1 MVETEQLVR
10 WLNDSG
16 EAEAAQLSKSC
27 SLNWIWVTL
36 ASELGGDRDWDIWDV
51 NIEAPATIL
60 KLVRANGSVV
70 GKTIEDALRE
80 LAEAGGSASLRDARW
95 VPKPAPAQTSS
106 EPEITEVT
114 RREIVDRLG
123 PRDWAGRLQEDDFL
137 SRLYDLN
144 ALPSEDKRFQ
154 TAAGDIWQHRVNNND
169 GEGDWVFYDRRFN
182 LLRGA
187 DEDFL
192 RFLCETVHPVV
203 RPDTEEA
210 LELVGLYNA
219 ELLSDG
225 WELVRSAEIS
235 GRPVFRA
242 QQRTREAE
250 IFDEPT
256 GWPRVDRQT
265 GELRLRLREAST
277 EEQFQSVGHLCR
289 EALISVAQAVYDRQ
303 RYPPLDGIEPS
314 GTDAKRMLDAYL
326 SVELAG
332 GDHAA
337 ARKHAKAAF
346 DLANE
351 LQHKRTAIFRD
362 AALCAEAALSVIRIV
377 AIVSG
382 RRERSGLD

>member
-16 EAEAAQLSKSC
+16 EAEAAKLSKSC

-60 KLVRANGSVV
+60 KLVRANGSAV
-70 GKTIEDALRE
+70 GKTIEEAIRE
-80 LAEAGGSASLRDARW
+80 LAEAGGRSSLRDARW
-95 VPKPAPAQTSS
+95 VPKPATAQTSS

-123 PRDWAGRLQEDDFL
+123 HRDWAGRLQEDDFL

-187 DEDFL
+187 DQDFL

-203 RPDTEEA
+203 RPDADEA
-210 LELVGLYNA
+210 LELVGQYN
-219 ELLSDG
+219 EQLRSDG
-225 WELVRSAEIS
+225 WELVRSVEIS
-235 GRPVFRA
+235 GHPVFRA
-242 QQRTREAE
+242 QQTTREAE

-289 EALISVAQAVYDRQ
+289 EALISVAQAVYDR
-303 RYPPLDGIEPS
+303 RLYPPLDGIEPS
-314 GTDAKRMLDAYL
+314 STDAKRMLDAYL

-382 RRERSGLD
+382 RRERAGLD